1 MSENPSTLR
10 SSATA
15 TAKAQLTMIEHALC
29 PLDTRTSLK
38 RGLIHET
45 DFSFTDENRN
55 RKKGKVQIGCV
66 DGLSPSDELYL
77 WGILGLAL
85 ASKDPSNEFYA
96 TPYWILRQL
105 GRISSTKKGSK
116 EFKLFRESI
125 RRLAGVRY
133 RNTAFYD
140 PIRGEHREVSF
151 GLLNF
156 SLPLKSDSARA
167 WRFAFDP
174 IFWELISANRSS
186 LKFDMQL
193 YADLSPA
200 GRRLYLYLKKQFWR
214 NTVTGGMNL
223 RETAVSVL
231 GLSSQLTVKD
241 LRRKLER
248 AVEELRAVELVT
260 YGLAQNSFDD
270 CLTKMGVGEYRFQLH
285 RGPAM
290 ERVSELGTNQPED
303 SPLYEPLVAI
313 GFDRN
318 AIVRLIATHKT
329 HLLQQWID
337 ITLAAMERGV
347 IDKSPAAYFTYYVQ
361 QKATPPDWWHELKR
375 QERQQEADQQRASR
389 SFDIKFAEE
398 RGFDDYIQ
406 NEARDAFDRV
416 MSNLVSDLMLGGKQ
430 KHEAE
435 KFAREQTMHHFRGR
449 YRREKNPSFERL

>member
-1 MSENPSTLR
+1 
-10 SSATA
+10 
-15 TAKAQLTMIEHALC
+15 
-29 PLDTRTSLK
+29 
-38 RGLIHET
+38 
-45 DFSFTDENRN
+45 
-55 RKKGKVQIGCV
+55 
-66 DGLSPSDELYL
+66 
-77 WGILGLAL
+77 
-85 ASKDPSNEFYA
+85 
-96 TPYWILRQL
+96 
-105 GRISSTKKGSK
+105 
-116 EFKLFRESI
+116 
-125 RRLAGVRY
+125 
-133 RNTAFYD
+133 
-140 PIRGEHREVSF
+140 
-151 GLLNF
+151 
-156 SLPLKSDSARA
+156 
-167 WRFAFDP
+167 
-174 IFWELISANRSS
+174 
-186 LKFDMQL
+186 MQL

-260 YGLAQNSFDD
+260 FGLAQNSFND
-270 CLTKMGVGEYRFQLH
+270 CLTKMEWGVPIPMH

-290 ERVSELGTNQPED
+290 ERVSELGTNRPED
-303 SPLYEPLVAI
+303 SPLYEPLVEI

-329 HLLQQWID
+329 NLLQQWID

-398 RGFDDYIQ
+398 RDSMTISKTKP
-406 NEARDAFDRV
+406 AMRSIA
-416 MSNLVSDLMLGGKQ
+416 
-430 KHEAE
+430 
-435 KFAREQTMHHFRGR
+435 
-449 YRREKNPSFERL
+449 